1 MDRLGEWLDEGSVS
15 GAVNDVGLISGTR
28 SWKICEK
35 FGVRCPSLET
45 KLESK
50 FVDEGEGGNRKRE
63 REREREGL
71 LSRLIY
77 HQSLG
82 RLSLAVIHRR
92 DAICQ
97 Y

>member
-63 REREREGL
+63 REREREIERERETFKQTH
-71 LSRLIY
+71 LSPESGKA
-77 HQSLG
+77 QSC
-82 RLSLAVIHRR
+82 SNP
-92 DAICQ
+92 
-97 Y
+97 